1 MIIYGLFD
9 YTYDYYTFET
19 FLKASKRID
28 KLEKLCT
35 ETIQIVYTED
45 AHRELAASE
54 MWHYY
59 IKQLEVV

>member
-9 YTYDYYTFET
+9 YSYDYYTFET
-19 FLKASKRID
+19 FLKASKKIN
-28 KLEKLCT
+28 KLEKFCT
-35 ETIQIVYTED
+35 ESIPVVFTED
-45 AHRELAASE
+45 AHREYAANE